1 MGRKDGKMSRN
12 QLQKTTELLR
22 GGGGGGGWRRETWR
36 LKGTDEEIKKRVL
49 SYSPQ
54 KIAFNFPS

>member
-12 QLQKTTELLR
+12 QLQKTTELLA
-22 GGGGGGGWRRETWR
+22 GGGAGGGWRRETWR
-36 LKGTDEEIKKRVL
+36 LKGTDEEIKKIVL
-49 SYSPQ
+49 SYYPQ